1 MGYFSLWIPQVLS
14 VNLDSPAVLP
24 ASVLI
29 QHFFSVLL
37 WTSVDND
44 YISNCYN
51 TMLDYHIIDKNFS
64 GPVMKLLVAPFFFF
78 WPMYFLDV
86 VGLSHKGAQ
95 FRQRPDL
102 SGKACPILLCTQVCF
117 WLLLPTSVQG
127 DNDVQG
133 AWEEERTCTPFS
145 SWRDWVWGNNMD
157 LPLLSIRVLN
167 CPARM

>member
-44 YISNCYN
+44 YISDCYN

-78 WPMYFLDV
+78 FFGPCTFLMWWDWAIKEHSSDQGQTW
-86 VGLSHKGAQ
+86 VGKHALSFCAHRCVLGFSFPHLCKGIMMCKEPEKKSTHVHRFLPGETGFEATTWICLCCQ
-95 FRQRPDL
+95 
-102 SGKACPILLCTQVCF
+102 SGY
-117 WLLLPTSVQG
+117 
-127 DNDVQG
+127 
-133 AWEEERTCTPFS
+133 
-145 SWRDWVWGNNMD
+145 
-157 LPLLSIRVLN
+157 
-167 CPARM
+167 